1 MIPGVRGRIG
11 VTGGGGVGGLDE
23 CCCMSGGRTAKSEPR
38 RRSRTARLRV
48 TAISQNPGSPHLSFH
63 FSADNKD
70 GIIVLLLHDEGLK
83 FSDETR
89 EGQKH

>member
-38 RRSRTARLRV
+38 R
-48 TAISQNPGSPHLSFH
+48 
-63 FSADNKD
+63 
-70 GIIVLLLHDEGLK
+70 
-83 FSDETR
+83 
-89 EGQKH
+89 